1 MVLHGPWIMGAAI
14 AICCFIVSGERQSRR
29 LRREFFTAILAQE
42 VGRCLRSNAWLHL
55 WMVVVVYKCS
65 REQFTRNG
73 KKIRLP
79 GLCACGRGKAQH
91 LVLHSWTSSG
101 MNGLQSARNNLHTP
115 GPHTVHTDGNSLLQ
129 REVVCAIHTD
139 VAVAS
144 CTHPRA
150 VSDTSLT
157 HGTVLRVVC
166 ERVGQLEES
175 LLGFW
180 VEAARPL
187 PLWAGFR
194 RKTSTLSDLPKIQLH
209 AVHGCKF

>member
-1 MVLHGPWIMGAAI
+1 M
-14 AICCFIVSGERQSRR
+14 SRDNASPSTGTSSNKCSLYCTSVPVNNSCGTGKR
-29 LRREFFTAILAQE
+29 YVFSAPECWILAAGE
-42 VGRCLRSNAWLHL
+42 AA
-55 WMVVVVYKCS
+55 
-65 REQFTRNG
+65 
-73 KKIRLP
+73 
-79 GLCACGRGKAQH
+79 LCACGRGKVQH
-91 LVLHSWTSSG
+91 LALHSWTSSG

-157 HGTVLRVVC
+157 HATVVRVVC
-166 ERVGQLEES
+166 ERVGQLKES

-209 AVHGCKF
+209 AIHGCKF